1 MQPMEH
7 NPGAVGIGAQVVANG
22 ARGLAAGTTASAAV
36 TALVPA
42 GADEVSAQAAL
53 AFAGEGVEMLAHE
66 YICAGRAGP
75 RGCGIH
81 GDRRHLRRGR
91 RRQRQP
97 PSDGHLSSHTKD
109 EEAISDVLAWNAAGA
124 EHCAAD
130 GGCRTG
136 TDAAGCRGVGGAG
149 DFPGDSGR

>member
-7 NPGAVGIGAQVVANG
+7 NPGAIGIGAQVVANG

-53 AFAGEGVEMLAHE
+53 AFAGEGVETLAHE
-66 YICAGRAGP
+66 HICAGRAGP

-81 GDRRHLRRGR
+81 GDRRHIRSGR
-91 RRQRQP
+91 RRRR
-97 PSDGHLSSHTKD
+97 SHL
-109 EEAISDVLAWNAAGA
+109 L
-124 EHCAAD
+124 
-130 GGCRTG
+130 TG
-136 TDAAGCRGVGGAG
+136 
-149 DFPGDSGR
+149 S